1 MRFLSLIAA
10 GALVLASASVGSAAP
25 LSTAPAAGES
35 SIILVQEKKSETMGE
50 KVKRTWRKWTT
61 PSYSFCARCPVVL
74 PITATACS
82 AQAKDKEAA
91 RATCASRYPFCF
103 ITDDMRNCGKA

>member
-10 GALVLASASVGSAAP
+10 GALMLASASVSSAAP
-25 LSTAPAAGES
+25 LYSTPAASES
-35 SIILVQEKKSETMGE
+35 SIVLVQEKKSETIGE

-61 PSYSFCARCPVVL
+61 PNYTFCVRCPIIL
-74 PITATACS
+74 PITAAACS

-91 RATCASRYPFCF
+91 RAACAQRNPLCLIS
-103 ITDDMRNCGKA
+103 DDMRNCGK